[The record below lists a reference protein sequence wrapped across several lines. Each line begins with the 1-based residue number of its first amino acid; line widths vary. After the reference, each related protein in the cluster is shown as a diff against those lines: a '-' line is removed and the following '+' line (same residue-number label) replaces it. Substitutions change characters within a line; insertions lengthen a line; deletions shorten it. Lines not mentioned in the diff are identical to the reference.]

1 MFVIV
6 ALYVRAG
13 LYKRFVIAH
22 YGDKC
27 LLCRFSITTNLLSSF
42 RFCATFV
49 SSLIIAVFYFLLAL
63 SGTIPRR
70 SQRLL
75 YCFIIS
81 EEFTGAVHFTVPSS
95 VLANRHEDTCGP

>member
-49 SSLIIAVFYFLLAL
+49 SSLHHRRFLLSTCTFGNDPPTIATPPL
-63 SGTIPRR
+63 LLHYLRRIHRSG
-70 SQRLL
+70 SL
-75 YCFIIS
+75 YSSIFCF
-81 EEFTGAVHFTVPSS
+81 GKP
-95 VLANRHEDTCGP
+95 P